1 MSQFNVIDNAH
12 LPSTTVPAAPR
23 TVEVGEARNL
33 ITDRQ
38 WHVTGENHADAAAL
52 VTPTH
57 SGLFLVGENSCRHA
71 ADLRTQYPNTPFIT
85 EPQALRGHWAD
96 EDAPFAVP
104 DGRGGFDIT
113 MPLEAMLD
121 RQRLGG
127 NPLAMTPTGQIR
139 VGDSEALKAVIEV
152 ANDLDRDDV
161 LVAVPLAA
169 NWLSKQPLTD
179 QVIKVLNR
187 SRHPIALTF
196 TDGKGPLESMV
207 RTRAHRRLIGSVTVG
222 ILAYR
227 IDLNGFDAIAQGA
240 LASAIGAYPSKR
252 RLEPVDAKSFGPK
265 DREALSPQ
273 MLIPDM
279 LRIVRSTEM
288 RRKWFISAPPMDCF
302 CMVCGGAPI
311 DRLHESTPE
320 RAAGH
325 RHNVL
330 SIERLAST
338 LLGTPQS
345 QRAAVWAGLVN
356 GALDTYPQLESHL
369 GRPMR
374 IPNDLGVW
382 GEPTG

>member
-1 MSQFNVIDNAH
+1 MSQFSVIDNIN
-12 LPSTTVPAAPR
+12 LPSTAAPAPPR
-23 TVEVGEARNL
+23 TVEVGAARNL
-33 ITDRQ
+33 VTNRQ
-38 WHVTGENHADAAAL
+38 WHVAGENYADAAAL

-57 SGLFLVGENSCRHA
+57 SGLFLVGENSRRHA
-71 ADLRTQYPNTPFIT
+71 ADLRIQYPNTPFIA
-85 EPQALRGHWAD
+85 EPHALSGYWAD
-96 EDAPFAVP
+96 EDAPFGIP
-104 DGRGGFDIT
+104 DGRGGFDT
-113 MPLEAMLD
+113 AMPLEAMLD

-139 VGDSEALKAVIEV
+139 VGDSEALKAVIEA
-152 ANDLDRDDV
+152 ANALDRDDV
-161 LVAVPLAA
+161 LVSVPLAA
-169 NWLSKQPLTD
+169 NWLSKLPLTD

-196 TDGKGPLESMV
+196 TDGKSPLESMV
-207 RTRAHRRLIGSVTVG
+207 RTRAHRRLIASTTVG
-222 ILAYR
+222 VLVYR
-227 IDLNGFDAIAQGA
+227 TDLNGFDAIAQGA
-240 LASAIGAYPSKR
+240 LAAAIGAYPSKR
-252 RLEPVDAKSFGPK
+252 RLDPVDANIFGPK

-288 RRKWFISAPPMDCF
+288 RKKWFVSAPPLDCF
-302 CMVCGGAPI
+302 CIVCGGAPI
-311 DRLHESTPE
+311 DRLHESTSE

-330 SIERLAST
+330 GLERLASI

-356 GALDTYPQLESHL
+356 GALDTYPQLESYL
-369 GRPMR
+369 GRPVR
-374 IPNDLGVW
+374 IPNDLKVW

>member
-1 MSQFNVIDNAH
+1 MSQFNVIDNVN
-12 LPSTTVPAAPR
+12 LPPSAVPAAPR
-23 TVEVGEARNL
+23 TIEVGHARNL

-38 WHVTGENHADAAAL
+38 WHVTGENRADAAAL

-57 SGLFLVGENSCRHA
+57 SGLFLTGENSRRAA
-71 ADLRTQYPNTPFIT
+71 ADLRARYSDTPFIV
-85 EPQALRGHWAD
+85 EPQALRDHWAD

-104 DGRGGFDIT
+104 DGSGGFDVT
-113 MPLEAMLD
+113 LPLEAMLD

-139 VGDSEALKAVIEV
+139 VGDSEALKAVIET
-152 ANDLDRDDV
+152 ANDLDREDV

-169 NWLSKQPLTD
+169 NWLGKQPLTD
-179 QVIKVLNR
+179 QIIMVLNR

-207 RTRAHRRLIGSVTVG
+207 RTRAHRRLIASTTAE

-240 LASAIGAYPSKR
+240 VAAAIGAYPSKR
-252 RLEPVDAKSFGPK
+252 RLDPVDANVFGPK

-288 RRKWFISAPPMDCF
+288 RKKWFVSAPPMDCF
-302 CMVCGGAPI
+302 CRICGGSPI
-311 DRLHESTPE
+311 DRLHESTAE

-325 RHNVL
+325 RHNVVG
-330 SIERLAST
+330 IERLASIM
-338 LLGTPQS
+338 LGTPRP
-345 QRAAVWAGLVN
+345 QRAAVWAGLVE

-369 GRPMR
+369 GRPVR

>member
-1 MSQFNVIDNAH
+1 VSQFNVIDNTN
-12 LPSTTVPAAPR
+12 LPPSAVPAAPR
-23 TVEVGEARNL
+23 TVEVGHARNL
-33 ITDRQ
+33 ITGRQ
-38 WHVTGENHADAAAL
+38 WHVTGDNRADAAAL

-57 SGLFLVGENSCRHA
+57 SGLFLTGERARLDA
-71 ADLRTQYPNTPFIT
+71 AGLRTRYSDTPFIA
-85 EPQALRGHWAD
+85 EPQALRYHWAD

-104 DGRGGFDIT
+104 DGSGGFDTT
-113 MPLEAMLD
+113 MPLGAMLD

-152 ANDLDRDDV
+152 ANDLDREDV

-169 NWLSKQPLTD
+169 NWLGKQPLTD

-207 RTRAHRRLIGSVTVG
+207 RTRAHRRIIASTTAD

-240 LASAIGAYPSKR
+240 LAAAIGAYPSKR
-252 RLEPVDAKSFGPK
+252 RLDPVDANVFGPK

-288 RRKWFISAPPMDCF
+288 RRKWFISAPPMDCS

-311 DRLHESTPE
+311 DRLHESTAE

-330 SIERLAST
+330 GIERLAST
-338 LLGTPQS
+338 LLGTAQS
-345 QRAAVWAGLVN
+345 QRAIVWAALVD
-356 GALDTYPQLESHL
+356 GAVDTYPQLESHL

-374 IPNDLGVW
+374 IPNDLEVW